1 MSQSD
6 HKTLALV
13 QLADGV
19 AHELNNI
26 FTAVVGNLSLLN
38 EQYGD
43 QHPVVE
49 SVGEVL
55 RTARRG
61 MELSARLQAFAGRQ
75 QLRAKSVNVTRVVRS
90 TIDVLRQSLLGGVS
104 VNVALSSANCIAI
117 LDEEKLGT
125 AIVELVNNAVAAM
138 ATPGS
143 LSIDVSTVRFDDEDD
158 DEDAGDLVM
167 RSYVCVKVID
177 TGRGMPPDVAQRAL
191 DPLFTTKAA
200 NINSGWG
207 LARVAGFVR
216 QSRGQ
221 IIVDSKVGL
230 GTRVEMYFPLAADLE
245 VR

>member
-6 HKTLALV
+6 YKTMALV
-13 QLADGV
+13 QLADSV

-75 QLRAKSVNVTRVVRS
+75 QLRARSVNVARVVRS
-90 TIDVLRQSLLGGVS
+90 TIDALRQSLLRGVS
-104 VNVALSSANCIAI
+104 VNVALTSADCIAI
-117 LDEEKLGT
+117 VDEEKLGM
-125 AIVELVNNAVAAM
+125 AVAELVSNSVAAM
-138 ATPGS
+138 ALPGN
-143 LSIDVSTVRFDDEDD
+143 LSIDVSAVRFDDEDGI
-158 DEDAGDLVM
+158 EDTVGLPT
-167 RSYVCVKVID
+167 RSYVCIKVID
-177 TGRGMPPDVAQRAL
+177 TGCGMPPDVAQRAL

-200 NINSGWG
+200 NINAGWG

-216 QSRGQ
+216 QSQGQ

-230 GTRVEMYFPLAADLE
+230 GTRVEMYFPLGG
-245 VR
+245 